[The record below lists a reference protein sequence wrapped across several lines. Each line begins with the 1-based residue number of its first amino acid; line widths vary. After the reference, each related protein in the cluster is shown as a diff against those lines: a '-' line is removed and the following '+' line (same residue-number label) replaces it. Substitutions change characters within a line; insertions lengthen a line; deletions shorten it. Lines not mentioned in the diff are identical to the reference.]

1 MNPFKIVFELI
12 TAKRRAA
19 QHHAEFIRVIRQ
31 AAALLSAGRA
41 LSQLWPEVAQA
52 HQPCSGQPALE
63 DVDPRCCM
71 HHVLNRQ
78 HAASLLNQPY
88 FAQVTGPGQARDWQQ
103 LAATLTLAQH
113 TGMSLSEV
121 LYRLADALEAGED
134 AQQARDAASAGPK
147 STANLL
153 AWLPVAGVGLA
164 HMLGASIGQLLTSVT
179 GWLLVVSG
187 VVLAVIGRVWTRRMM
202 KTAEE
207 P

>member
-1 MNPFKIVFELI
+1 MNPFKVVLKLL

-19 QHHAEFIRVIRQ
+19 QHHADFIRMIRQ

-52 HQPCSGQPALE
+52 HRPCAGQPAPE
-63 DVDPRCCM
+63 DADPGCCM

-88 FAQVTGPGQARDWQQ
+88 FGQVSAPGQPHDWQQ
-103 LAATLTLAQH
+103 LAATLALARH

-153 AWLPVAGVGLA
+153 AWLPVAGLGLA
-164 HMLGASIGQLLTSVT
+164 HMLGASIGQLLTSGT
-179 GWLLVVSG
+179 GWLLVISG
-187 VVLAVIGRVWTRRMM
+187 AGLAIIGRIWTRRMM
-202 KTAEE
+202 KSAEE

>member
-1 MNPFKIVFELI
+1 MNPFRAILRLI

-19 QHHAEFIRVIRQ
+19 QHHAEFIRMIRQ

-52 HQPCSGQPALE
+52 HQPCSWEPAPE
-63 DVDPRCCM
+63 DPDPGCCI

-88 FAQVTGPGQARDWQQ
+88 FAQVSGPGQTNDWQQ

-113 TGMSLSEV
+113 TGMSLSQV

-134 AQQARDAASAGPK
+134 AQQAREAASAGPK

-153 AWLPVAGVGLA
+153 AWLPVAGLGLA
-164 HMLGASIGQLLTSVT
+164 HMLGASIDQLLTSGT
-179 GWLLVVSG
+179 GWILLISG
-187 VVLAVIGRVWTRRMM
+187 AALAAVGRIWTRRMM

>member
-1 MNPFKIVFELI
+1 MNPFRAILRLI

-19 QHHAEFIRVIRQ
+19 QHHAEFIRMIRQ

-52 HQPCSGQPALE
+52 HHPCSWKPAPE
-63 DVDPRCCM
+63 DPDPGCCI
-71 HHVLNRQ
+71 HHVVNRQ
-78 HAASLLNQPY
+78 HAVSLLNHPY
-88 FAQVTGPGQARDWQQ
+88 FAQVTGPGQTNDWQQ

-113 TGMSLSEV
+113 TGMSLSQV

-134 AQQARDAASAGPK
+134 AQQAREAASAGPK

-153 AWLPVAGVGLA
+153 AWLPVAGLGLA
-164 HMLGASIGQLLTSVT
+164 HMLGASIGQLLTSGT
-179 GWLLVVSG
+179 GWILLISG
-187 VVLAVIGRVWTRRMM
+187 AALAAVGRIWTRRMM

>member
-1 MNPFKIVFELI
+1 MNPFRAILRLI

-19 QHHAEFIRVIRQ
+19 QHHAEFIRMIRQ

-52 HQPCSGQPALE
+52 HQPCSWKPAPE
-63 DVDPRCCM
+63 DPDPGCCI
-71 HHVLNRQ
+71 HHVVNRQ
-78 HAASLLNQPY
+78 HAVSLLNQPY
-88 FAQVTGPGQARDWQQ
+88 FAQVTGPGQTNAWQQ

-113 TGMSLSEV
+113 TGMSLSQV

-134 AQQARDAASAGPK
+134 AQQAREAASAGPK

-153 AWLPVAGVGLA
+153 AWLPVAGLGLA
-164 HMLGASIGQLLTSVT
+164 HMLGASIGQLLTSGT
-179 GWLLVVSG
+179 GWILLISG
-187 VVLAVIGRVWTRRMM
+187 AALAAVGRIWTRRMM

>member
-1 MNPFKIVFELI
+1 MNPFEKMINFI

-41 LSQLWPEVAQA
+41 LSQLWPELAQA
-52 HQPCSGQPALE
+52 HKSCARKPAPE
-63 DVDPRCCM
+63 DADPGCCV

-88 FAQVTGPGQARDWQQ
+88 FGQITGPGQARDWQQ
-103 LAATLTLAQH
+103 LAATLTLARH
-113 TGMSLSEV
+113 TGMSLSQV

-153 AWLPVAGVGLA
+153 AWLPVAGLGLA
-164 HMLGASIGQLLTSVT
+164 HMLGASLSQLLTSGT
-179 GWLLVVSG
+179 GWMLVLSG
-187 VVLAVIGRVWTRRMM
+187 AALAVLGRIWTRCMM
-202 KTAEE
+202 STAEE